1 MKAASDAGADG
12 ERPNVLIRRLKLRNL
27 LSFGPDAA
35 ALELGPLNV
44 LIGPNGS
51 GKSNL
56 IAALGLLQAAPSD
69 IAAPIRETGGMSE
82 WLHKCEPRDRTGSIG
97 ADVDSPYHG
106 RLRYGLYVE
115 EQSLRFRLRA
125 ELISVRVREAQDR
138 QGSFHTCY
146 HYQRGFGTLHPR
158 DGVRRVLAVKDL
170 DPEQSV
176 LSQLKDP
183 HGSPEITDLGKLFAR
198 IRIYR
203 DWALGPRALS
213 RRPQPSDLPNRFLA
227 EDASNLGLVLNRLRR
242 TPSAKKRLLEAARK
256 LYDGLTDFDVIVEG
270 GTVQVFLEESGIT
283 VPATRLSDGTLRY
296 LSLLAILCHD
306 DPPPLVCIEE
316 PELGLHPDLMP
327 TIASLLREAST
338 RCQLVVTTHSDV
350 LVDALTEE
358 PETVVVCEKHE
369 GRTMLRRLG
378 HEDLSQWLARYSL
391 GELWMK
397 GEIGGSRW

>member
-1 MKAASDAGADG
+1 M
-12 ERPNVLIRRLKLRNL
+12 
-27 LSFGPDAA
+27 
-35 ALELGPLNV
+35 
-44 LIGPNGS
+44 
-51 GKSNL
+51 
-56 IAALGLLQAAPSD
+56 
-69 IAAPIRETGGMSE
+69 
-82 WLHKCEPRDRTGSIG
+82 
-97 ADVDSPYHG
+97 
-106 RLRYGLYVE
+106 
-115 EQSLRFRLRA
+115 
-125 ELISVRVREAQDR
+125 
-138 QGSFHTCY
+138 
-146 HYQRGFGTLHPR
+146 
-158 DGVRRVLAVKDL
+158 
-170 DPEQSV
+170 
-176 LSQLKDP
+176 
-183 HGSPEITDLGKLFAR
+183 
-198 IRIYR
+198 
-203 DWALGPRALS
+203 
-213 RRPQPSDLPNRFLA
+213 
-227 EDASNLGLVLNRLRR
+227 LNRLRR
-242 TPSAKKRLLEAARK
+242 APSAKKRLLEAARK

-358 PETVVVCEKHE
+358 PEAVVVCEKHE

-397 GEIGGSRW
+397 GEIGGAAGEREDLRGGRQRQGAQRQVPRRPSRAKAPRTIRRT